1 MVVPVVLTTFWD
13 VIWASF
19 IVFFVVIPLAM
30 LWVFALVDLF
40 IRPDMRWGK
49 VLWLIFIVFVP
60 VFGAI
65 IYLLVRPQEADIALR
80 AHHQPGQWHGQ
91 ESTSSPSPE
100 A

>member
-1 MVVPVVLTTFWD
+1 MVEAVFLTTFWD

-19 IVFFVVIPLAM
+19 IVFFVVIPLIM

-40 IRPDMRWGK
+40 VRPDIRWRK

-60 VFGAI
+60 ILGALT
-65 IYLLVRPQEADIALR
+65 YLLVRPPEADIAPYEEP
-80 AHHQPGQWHGQ
+80 A
-91 ESTSSPSPE
+91 SD